1 MTVVDS
7 IAAAPRPWRIEV
19 RSIEIVDKT
28 DSPFAMPYE
37 NGRPIFIC
45 RDSRLSLTKLWD
57 RLKRYR

>member
-1 MTVVDS
+1 MPHS
-7 IAAAPRPWRIEV
+7 LKCIPMFQEALR
-19 RSIEIVDKT
+19 EIVDKT

-45 RDSRLSLTKLWD
+45 RNSRLSLEKLWD

>member
-1 MTVVDS
+1 MAIDVE
-7 IAAAPRPWRIEV
+7 RWRRICSSLEV
-19 RSIEIVDKT
+19 VDKT

-45 RDSRLSLTKLWD
+45 RGLRTPLDKLWA